1 MWTDRLT
8 RAGDYLMTDQIL
20 AEIAGLMEAQAG
32 VFAGLLDL
40 ARRKKDALIAGN
52 LPDLDE
58 IVKGEQAL
66 LWQGGR
72 LEDRRYRLQQD
83 LALTLGADPE
93 SMTLGQALKAAG
105 DDLRERFQDL
115 QQNLGTILEGLDD
128 LNQINQ
134 QLLEQSLSFVNY
146 SIQIISQARGQSP
159 TYGADGR
166 VDGGKPDPRRRVD
179 TKA

>member
-1 MWTDRLT
+1 MK
-8 RAGDYLMTDQIL
+8 DQIL
-20 AEIAGLMEAQAG
+20 AAIADLVEAQAG

-40 ARRKKDALIAGN
+40 AKRKQSALIEGN
-52 LPDLDE
+52 LPGLDE

-83 LALTLGADPE
+83 LAVNVGADPDR
-93 SMTLGQALKAAG
+93 MTLGQALEAAAG
-105 DDLRERFQDL
+105 EDLRARFQGL
-115 QQNLGTILEGLDD
+115 QHNLGTILRDLDR
-128 LNQINQ
+128 LNETNQ

-146 SIQIISQARGQSP
+146 SIQIFSQVRGQGP

-166 VDGGKPDPRRRVD
+166 VDGGKPDPKRIVD